1 VVPVGLTK
9 YHRGDCR
16 VLTLPEMRAVFQQV
30 LEWQARLREDL
41 GAAFVYLSD
50 EWYLRLDEAV
60 PPLAAYDGHDLT
72 ENGVGLVRR
81 FLDGFRAQ
89 AHLKPDPLTLVT
101 GTLFTPLLR
110 SLVAD
115 SPAEVIPVVNRFFGE
130 TVTVAGLLTAQDVIE
145 QLRARRLNA
154 MVVLP
159 AAMFGGPEGQSLDEM
174 WPEDVAAALDRPV
187 KVGAQIHQP

>member
-1 VVPVGLTK
+1 
-9 YHRGDCR
+9 
-16 VLTLPEMRAVFQQV
+16 
-30 LEWQARLREDL
+30 
-41 GAAFVYLSD
+41 
-50 EWYLRLDEAV
+50 
-60 PPLAAYDGHDLT
+60 
-72 ENGVGLVRR
+72 
-81 FLDGFRAQ
+81 
-89 AHLKPDPLTLVT
+89 LKPDPLTLVT